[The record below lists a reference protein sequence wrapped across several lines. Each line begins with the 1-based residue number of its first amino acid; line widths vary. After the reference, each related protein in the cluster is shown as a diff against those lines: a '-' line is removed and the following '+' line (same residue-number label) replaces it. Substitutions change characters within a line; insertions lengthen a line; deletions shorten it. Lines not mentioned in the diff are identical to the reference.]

1 MNRDGA
7 IVNERFYMSD
17 GLSNDLGQVTD
28 SPEISAAPKM
38 VSQDEVEKIVHA
50 AKMREREK
58 AAADI
63 ERVKTEAQ
71 SRLPAGVGGS
81 AISRED
87 IDAMV
92 DAKLQGVLE
101 KAGQKAVAQKI
112 MNDFTAK
119 MASGYEK
126 YPDFQDKMADFGLAD
141 VTELVQ
147 LATNTE
153 NTADV
158 MYELA
163 SNVGKAGS
171 ILSLYQKSP
180 RLAMKAV
187 AELSKSIKDN
197 EAAKGGTP
205 SKPLSQIKPT
215 TTAVDSGTPSV
226 QDYYKQS
233 WIRK

>member
-1 MNRDGA
+1 
-7 IVNERFYMSD
+7 MSD

-38 VSQDEVEKIVHA
+38 VSQDEVDRIVKGVKANANEKLEQL
-50 AKMREREK
+50 R
-58 AAADI
+58 
-63 ERVKTEAQ
+63 AQ
-71 SRLPAGVGGS
+71 MQQQHQQQSHLPGGVGGQS
-81 AISRED
+81 FSRED
-87 IDAMV
+87 INAMV
-92 DAKLQGVLE
+92 EAKLQGVIE

-112 MNDFTAK
+112 MNDFTTK

-126 YPDFQDKMADFGLAD
+126 YPDFEDKMKDFGLAE
-141 VTELVQ
+141 VTEVVQ

-163 SNVGKAGS
+163 NNPGKVGS
-171 ILSLYQKSP
+171 ILALYQKSP

-197 EAAKGGTP
+197 ESAKGGT
-205 SKPLSQIKPT
+205 SVKPLSQIKST

-226 QDYYKQS
+226 RDYFKQD
-233 WIRK
+233 WIRR